1 MLLSLIMTINKEAV
15 VARMSSRGIESQSQL
30 AEAAGLNR
38 YHVNKLLQG
47 RPFTS
52 RSLAALCDA
61 LDCEPGTIL
70 TR

>member
-1 MLLSLIMTINKEAV
+1 M
-15 VARMSSRGIESQSQL
+15 ARMTLRGIESQSQL

-61 LDCEPGTIL
+61 LDCEPGEIL